1 QVLADIN
8 IVDIVIFNQG
18 ADTTEVPNDSSLPTI
33 MNVVMPDNMGAH
45 MLLIP
50 ALVGSLA
57 NSVPLSLGTVLVLPL
72 EPLIIIVRLE
82 VLAKGNTRTLGV
94 RNITVFYNPTL
105 RPVRADHPLLVSC
118 RRCPLGCRLSNA
130 EARQRNVANSLLLR
144 VEAILTNIDFHVLFI
159 RVRPLE
165 VGVN

>member
-1 QVLADIN
+1 QGWPKGDFNPNVFAQAAQDVIDVVLVNFKVIRQAVVVKKVLGDPSSLRLPVQPQAPRTVVNVVVPVSNVDGGVHLDATNFGPSQVLADIN

-57 NSVPLSLGTVLVLPL
+57 NSVPL
-72 EPLIIIVRLE
+72 
-82 VLAKGNTRTLGV
+82 
-94 RNITVFYNPTL
+94 
-105 RPVRADHPLLVSC
+105 
-118 RRCPLGCRLSNA
+118 
-130 EARQRNVANSLLLR
+130 
-144 VEAILTNIDFHVLFI
+144 
-159 RVRPLE
+159 
-165 VGVN
+165 